1 LGLPVRFGVGA
12 FFILKMEKESNI
24 EWWEKLLENIPDS
37 YANWFKEEEKFLK
50 QHITKDAKVLEIG
63 CGEGRSLNYILDI
76 TKNIVGIDND
86 PKAVKDAKANLKD
99 IDIQLADGKNLP
111 FEDNS
116 FDFVICMTT
125 PANFGDEK
133 QKFYA
138 EMKRV
143 VKEEGQILLSVF
155 NEDAMEE
162 RLKLYKKVN
171 AKVKEIRGGRVIFE
185 DFVDIE
191 FSEQFSKSELE
202 NIFKEAGLKVLEIKK
217 EVIGYFCRLGK

>member
-1 LGLPVRFGVGA
+1 
-12 FFILKMEKESNI
+12 
-24 EWWEKLLENIPDS
+24 
-37 YANWFKEEEKFLK
+37 
-50 QHITKDAKVLEIG
+50 
-63 CGEGRSLNYILDI
+63 
-76 TKNIVGIDND
+76 
-86 PKAVKDAKANLKD
+86 
-99 IDIQLADGKNLP
+99 
-111 FEDNS
+111 
-116 FDFVICMTT
+116 MTT